1 MKKMNR
7 EEQKLSYLPLGT
19 VVLLE
24 GGEKR
29 LIIIG
34 RNQISVETKKEFDYA
49 GVLFPEGYQ
58 SADNLYLFNHS
69 DIKSIFQIGLIDDE
83 ELAYQSIINE

>member
-1 MKKMNR
+1 MNN

-19 VVLLE
+19 VILLE

-29 LIIIG
+29 LIIVG
-34 RNQISVETKKEFDYA
+34 RKQISVETRKEFDYA

-58 SADNLYLFNHS
+58 TAETLYLFNHS
-69 DIKSIFQIGLIDDE
+69 DIESIFQMGLVDSE
-83 ELAYQSIINE
+83 EINFQALLNE

>member
-1 MKKMNR
+1 MNR

-19 VVLLE
+19 VILLE

-29 LIIIG
+29 LIVVG
-34 RNQISVETKKEFDYA
+34 RKQISVETKKEFDYA

-58 SADNLYLFNHS
+58 SAENLYLFNHS
-69 DIKSIFQIGLIDDE
+69 DVESVFQMGLIDDE
-83 ELAYQSIINE
+83 ELNFQNSILEK

>member
-1 MKKMNR
+1 MNH

-24 GGEKR
+24 RGEKR

-34 RNQISVETKKEFDYA
+34 RKQISVETEKEFDYA

-58 SADNLYLFNHS
+58 SSENLYLFNHS
-69 DIKSIFQIGLIDDE
+69 DVENIFQMGLIDSE
-83 ELAYQSIINE
+83 ELSYQTFLSE

>member
-1 MKKMNR
+1 MSN
-7 EEQKLSYLPLGT
+7 EEQKLSYLALGS
-19 VVLLE
+19 VILLE

-34 RNQISVETKKEFDYA
+34 RKQISSETKIAFDYA

-58 SADNLYLFNHS
+58 TSENLYLFNHQ
-69 DIKSIFQIGLIDDE
+69 DIESIFQLGLVDNE
-83 ELAYQSIINE
+83 ELDYQSFLSE

>member
-1 MKKMNR
+1 MNSK
-7 EEQKLSYLPLGT
+7 EQKLSYLPLGT

-29 LIIIG
+29 LIIVG
-34 RNQISVETKKEFDYA
+34 RKQISIETEKEFDYA

-58 SADNLYLFNHS
+58 TAKALYLFNQA
-69 DIKSIFQIGLIDDE
+69 DIQSVFQMGLIDSE
-83 ELAYQSIINE
+83 ELDYQSLLND

>member
-1 MKKMNR
+1 MNH

-34 RNQISVETKKEFDYA
+34 RKQISVETKKEFDYA

-58 SADNLYLFNHS
+58 SSENLYLFNHS
-69 DIKSIFQIGLIDDE
+69 DVENIFQMGLIDSE
-83 ELAYQSIINE
+83 ELSYQTFFSE